1 MGNAIN
7 HVHFYSK
14 TIFHQP
20 TTNPCFLVLL
30 YTTFLS
36 HKSQL
41 SHNTY
46 VTVLTNCYIFFF

>member
-7 HVHFYSK
+7 HVHFYLK
-14 TIFHQP
+14 TISHRL

-41 SHNTY
+41 SHNTS
-46 VTVLTNCYIFFF
+46 VTVLINCYFF